1 MTKKDNRGD
10 KRENSGRHKKFSCKT
25 KRIYMTVPEA
35 KEKELKKKFEA
46 IIDKLPERV
55 KN

>member
-1 MTKKDNRGD
+1 MTKKDNRGGPN
-10 KRENSGRHKKFSCKT
+10 RNQGRYKKFSCKT

-35 KEKELKKKFEA
+35 REKELKKKFEA

>member
-1 MTKKDNRGD
+1 MTKKDNRGGPN
-10 KRENSGRHKKFSCKT
+10 RNQGRHKKFSCKT

-35 KEKELKKKFEA
+35 REKELKKKFEA